1 VPFEREE
8 RIKEIRGGKY
18 RIVVST
24 QLVEAGV
31 DISFDVVYRD
41 FAPLDSLNQSAGRCN
56 RNMEEGKKGEFRVIN
71 LVDKNSK
78 PYAYRIYD
86 IVLLDHTKSL
96 LNDKKALSEPEFIS
110 LIDEYFKNLV
120 VKLSDDTSNE
130 LIESLTLFRYK
141 SDNYKGIRDFV
152 LIEEDK
158 YKKDVFIQLNDEAR
172 DVWKK
177 AKRIVSMLRNKE
189 IDVFK
194 AKEEFE
200 KIKPVFFKYVISVP
214 IRETTPVFDRDVN
227 IYVVERSL
235 LSNYYDEETGYR
247 KEEGT
252 YFEF

>member
-1 VPFEREE
+1 
-8 RIKEIRGGKY
+8 
-18 RIVVST
+18 
-24 QLVEAGV
+24 
-31 DISFDVVYRD
+31 
-41 FAPLDSLNQSAGRCN
+41 
-56 RNMEEGKKGEFRVIN
+56 
-71 LVDKNSK
+71 
-78 PYAYRIYD
+78 
-86 IVLLDHTKSL
+86 
-96 LNDKKALSEPEFIS
+96 
-110 LIDEYFKNLV
+110 
-120 VKLSDDTSNE
+120 LSDDTSNE

-172 DVWKK
+172 DVWEK